1 MDAKQYKEVEAQVPT
16 IANYSKEVEVIEAFF
31 EAKAL
36 KIEETTP
43 IFWNHILTLFE
54 RIDEGVQNEF
64 DLSEVDKMS
73 LGAQEMTDEFEA
85 FMKEERAFEL
95 TAFESYLVSLY
106 FEQLI
111 KGADENE

>member
-1 MDAKQYKEVEAQVPT
+1 MDAKQYKEIEAQVPA
-16 IANYSKEVEVIEAFF
+16 IRDYDKEVKLIEQFF
-31 EAKAL
+31 ESQGL

-43 IFWNHILTLFE
+43 IFWNHVLTLFE

-64 DLSEVDKMS
+64 DMSEVDEMSPAAQKMTQ
-73 LGAQEMTDEFEA
+73 AFEA
-85 FMKEERAFEL
+85 FMQQERAFAL

>member
-1 MDAKQYKEVEAQVPT
+1 MDAKQYKEIEAQVPA
-16 IANYSKEVEVIEAFF
+16 IAQYAKEVEVIEAFF

-43 IFWNHILTLFE
+43 IFWNHVLTLFE

-64 DLSEVDKMS
+64 DMSEVDLMS
-73 LGAQEMTDEFEA
+73 VEAQKMTDEFEA
-85 FMKEERAFEL
+85 FVKKERAFDL

>member
-1 MDAKQYKEVEAQVPT
+1 MDAKQYKEIEAQVPA
-16 IANYSKEVEVIEAFF
+16 IRNYATEVDVIEEFF
-31 EAKAL
+31 KTQGL
-36 KIEETTP
+36 KLEETTP
-43 IFWNHILTLFE
+43 IFWNHVLTLFE

-64 DLSEVDKMS
+64 DMSEVDLMS
-73 LGAQEMTDEFEA
+73 LAAQQMTDAFEA
-85 FMKEERAFEL
+85 FVKAKRAFDL